1 MAENLGYGITPL
13 ELPVPTDGGHRMQ
26 IRQQGRIRPT
36 GSMLRTPFVS
46 TRQPSTSRF
55 GPRRLAFSYPHAR
68 LSQAG
73 ERTRGIHADGR
84 RSVRMR
90 SPAWSG
96 RIGSWLE
103 RAMSLRRAGTF
114 SPVHAVFSHSP
125 ETCSMAFLT
134 AYRQSHHKHCGNT
147 PKTVPEGVWK
157 AFSSITHQVCLRIG
171 ENAIRAHPSNTTVQN
186 TLNPTVKRAESLSSC
201 DWA

>member
-1 MAENLGYGITPL
+1 
-13 ELPVPTDGGHRMQ
+13 
-26 IRQQGRIRPT
+26 
-36 GSMLRTPFVS
+36 MLRKPFVS

-68 LSQAG
+68 LSQAE
-73 ERTRGIHADGR
+73 ERTRGIHTDGR

-114 SPVHAVFSHSP
+114 SPVHAVFSHAP

-134 AYRQSHHKHCGNT
+134 AWRQSHRKHYGNT
-147 PKTVPEGVWK
+147 PKTALEGVFEHY
-157 AFSSITHQVCLRIG
+157 AQVCLRIG
-171 ENAIRAHPSNTTVQN
+171 ENAIRGNPSNTTVQN
-186 TLNPTVKRAESLSSC
+186 ALNPTVKRVGSLSSC

>member
-1 MAENLGYGITPL
+1 
-13 ELPVPTDGGHRMQ
+13 
-26 IRQQGRIRPT
+26 
-36 GSMLRTPFVS
+36 MLRKPFVS

-68 LSQAG
+68 LSQAE
-73 ERTRGIHADGR
+73 ERTRGIHTDGR

-114 SPVHAVFSHSP
+114 SPVHAVFSHAP

-134 AYRQSHHKHCGNT
+134 AGDSPTANT
-147 PKTVPEGVWK
+147 TGTRRKPLWK
-157 AFSSITHQVCLRIG
+157 AFGRRLEGVFEHYAQVCLRIG
-171 ENAIRAHPSNTTVQN
+171 ENAIRGNPSNTTVQKRSQPYCQKGWKPKLLRLG
-186 TLNPTVKRAESLSSC
+186 LNQ
-201 DWA
+201 